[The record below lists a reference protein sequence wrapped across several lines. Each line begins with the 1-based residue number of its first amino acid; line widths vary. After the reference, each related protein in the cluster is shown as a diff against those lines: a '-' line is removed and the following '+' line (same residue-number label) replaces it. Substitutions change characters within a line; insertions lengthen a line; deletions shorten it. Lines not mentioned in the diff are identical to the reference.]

1 MKRKCCILEKDV
13 KKDDIDNKHN
23 NEDILMKNKFGFYGP
38 PPSIDYWGH
47 KTCFALTIIFI
58 VVVVVLL
65 KNINILCENFYH
77 YFKWLK
83 VSSHVWISTLS
94 YSKISRTSKDFIR
107 FCIFIA
113 RISETAALMLSN
125 LLQSIKNVLQLML
138 PRLKLRC
145 MLSRKRFT
153 RLLR

>member
-83 VSSHVWISTLS
+83 VLPNLPESTLS
-94 YSKISRTSKDFIR
+94 YSKIYHEHQRSFYTFLYFYCKD
-107 FCIFIA
+107 
-113 RISETAALMLSN
+113 
-125 LLQSIKNVLQLML
+125 IKNSCIDAFQ
-138 PRLKLRC
+138 P
-145 MLSRKRFT
+145 FAIY
-153 RLLR
+153 